1 MFSLFEKLSFAYGLY
16 TSQIFKNSSNE
27 YFVME
32 EHLTGPWGNFKLY
45 KSAQYLWNSSDSWL
59 MYEKMDWTHTSER
72 LGQRMFTDQHRAHCF
87 LAFDKMDG
95 SFGSYCKCPFS

>member
-32 EHLTGPWGNFKLY
+32 EHLTGPWDNFKLY
-45 KSAQYLWNSSDSWL
+45 KSAQYL
-59 MYEKMDWTHTSER
+59 
-72 LGQRMFTDQHRAHCF
+72 
-87 LAFDKMDG
+87 
-95 SFGSYCKCPFS
+95 